1 MTSEAPPLGTN
12 DPDPIARGLDAF
24 LDAHLEELITFR
36 RHLHAHP
43 ERSRKEFETTASVVE
58 RLQVAGLDARVLA
71 SGTGALCDLGG
82 AIDGPTVALRA
93 DLDALGMADTKDV
106 PYRSVVPGVAHAC
119 GHDVHTTVVLGS
131 GLALAHLFATDALPG
146 TVRLV
151 FQPAE
156 EAVPG
161 GALDVIADGGID
173 GVDWMFGV
181 HCDPKLDVGRVGV
194 RAGAITAA
202 ADLVTIRLRGPG
214 GHTARPQLTA
224 DLVDVA
230 ARVVTVLPGALR
242 ERAAPLGAL
251 NLVFGAIH
259 AGDAANVIPALAE
272 LRGTVRSPDRAAW
285 DQAPAFLEEIIE
297 SIATPR
303 GAMFEIGY
311 SRGAPPVDNDAAAT
325 AIFAAA
331 ATDVLGPSK
340 VVETPQSQG
349 GDDFSWYLEHVA
361 GTYARLGVHDPESDR
376 GRLDLHSSDF
386 DIDERAI
393 AVGIRVLVTAAVRAL
408 RPAPGP
414 A

>member
-1 MTSEAPPLGTN
+1 MTSEAASSVNEGSDPLG
-12 DPDPIARGLDAF
+12 PELDAF
-24 LDAHLEELITFR
+24 LDAHLEELIAFR
-36 RHLHAHP
+36 RRLHAHP
-43 ERSRKEFETTASVVE
+43 ERSRKEFETTSSVVQ
-58 RLQVAGLDARVLA
+58 RLEVAGLDARVLA
-71 SGTGALCDLGG
+71 SGTGALCDVDGG
-82 AIDGPTVALRA
+82 LAGPTVALRA
-93 DLDALGMADTKDV
+93 DLDALGMADNKDV
-106 PYRSVVPGVAHAC
+106 PYRSQFPGVAHAC
-119 GHDVHTTVVLGS
+119 GHDVHTPVVLGS
-131 GLALAHLFATDALPG
+131 GLALAHLFATDPQPG

-161 GALDVIADGGID
+161 GALDVIADGGLD
-173 GVDWMFGV
+173 GVDWIFGL
-181 HCDPKLDVGRVGV
+181 HCDPKLDVGRIGV

-202 ADLVTIRLRGPG
+202 ADLVTIRLHGPG

-224 DLVDVA
+224 DLVDIA

-285 DQAPAFLEEIIE
+285 DQAPDFLEEIIE

-303 GAMFEIGY
+303 GATFEIDY
-311 SRGAPPVDNDAAAT
+311 SRGAPPVDNDADAT

-331 ATDVLGPSK
+331 ATEVLGAGK
-340 VVETPQSQG
+340 VTETPQSQG
-349 GDDFSWYLEHVA
+349 GDDFSWYLEHVR
-361 GTYARLGVHDPESDR
+361 GTYARLGVHDPDSGR

-386 DIDERAI
+386 DVDERAI
-393 AVGIRVLVTAAVRAL
+393 AIGIRVMVTAAIRAL
-408 RPAPGP
+408 RSPAPG
-414 A
+414 